1 MKCGILWV
9 QVEESGVTSMFF
21 IGTYYHSL
29 DEKSRVTLPSKLREK
44 LGSSVY
50 INLGLD
56 KCLAIYTEE
65 TFNKLVE
72 EISSKSLFNPQV
84 RSYKRIFFANS
95 YQCDIDKQGRIQL
108 NKEIK
113 EKCSIDKDVVIIG
126 IDDHIEIWDTER
138 FAKMEEDNE
147 ANYEENAS
155 SLYEGM

>member
-29 DEKSRVTLPSKLREK
+29 DENPALPCLRNLEK